1 VRSGSNISI
10 DFKTPNDFEALY
22 KSTSKQLFNIIFKQ
36 IRDRSITEGLVQD
49 IYLRLWERRFE
60 IQLTVPIQH
69 YLNRA
74 AKLAALNYLKTNHRR
89 NIYLNQLRL
98 DQARGDNVT
107 EKTIFFRDL
116 KKRIHAITDQLPPK
130 CRTVF
135 VMSREEG
142 LNTRTISQRLSIAE
156 KTVEAHLTKAL
167 KAIRSSIERKV

>member
-22 KSTSKQLFNIIFKQ
+22 KSTSEQLFNIIFKQ

-135 VMSREEG
+135 VMSRDEG

>member
-1 VRSGSNISI
+1 MKSESNIHI
-10 DFKTPNDFEALY
+10 DFKTAHDFETLY
-22 KSTSKQLFNIIFKQ
+22 RSTSGQLFNIIFKQ
-36 IRDRSITEGLVQD
+36 VRDRAITEELVQN

-60 IQLTVPIQH
+60 IELTIPIQH

-74 AKLAALNYLKTNHRR
+74 AKLTALDYLKTTYRR
-89 NIYLNQLRL
+89 NILLKQLSI
-98 DQARGDNVT
+98 AREESDNVT

-116 KKRIHAITDQLPPK
+116 KTRIGAITDQLPKK

-167 KAIRSSIERKV
+167 KTIKNSIEKKS

>member
-1 VRSGSNISI
+1 MKNGSNICI
-10 DFKTPNDFEALY
+10 DFKTPNDFEVLY
-22 KSTSKQLFNIIFKQ
+22 KSTSEQLFNIIFKQ

-89 NIYLNQLRL
+89 NTYLNQLRL
-98 DQARGDNVT
+98 DQDGGDNIT

-167 KAIRSSIERKV
+167 KAIRNSIERKV

>member
-1 VRSGSNISI
+1 MKSENTITL
-10 DFKTPNDFEALY
+10 DFKTPNDFEVLY
-22 KSTSKQLFNIIFKQ
+22 RNTSEQLFNIIFKQ
-36 IRDRSITEGLVQD
+36 VRDHAITEELVQN

-60 IQLTVPIQH
+60 IQLSIPIQH

-74 AKLAALNYLKTNHRR
+74 AKLAALDYLKTNNRR
-89 NIYLNQLRL
+89 NIHLKQLYIE
-98 DQARGDNVT
+98 QEESDNVT

-116 KKRIHAITDQLPPK
+116 KKRIHAITDQLPPT

-135 VMSREEG
+135 VMSREQG

-167 KAIRSSIERKV
+167 KAIKNSIDRKI

>member
-1 VRSGSNISI
+1 MRSGSNISI